1 MIAKYTVM
9 NNLLFRVS
17 LKYGLILTG
26 ILLIMRILNSY
37 ISSQGSLSLYGV
49 ASYVI
54 LITIIVLAHKEFK
67 KKNENNRSFKDAML
81 IGLIVIGISMII
93 LMIYDIFNY
102 EFFTQ
107 EEMQS
112 FYSLYFSGFAI
123 GSFLQIGVLYIV
135 IKFEEG
141 WGKTPTPI
149 TDDYDKACCSVC
161 NTVVISKAMAVQ
173 TGNFNE
179 SDRTCYNCGTVLCF
193 GCAANEGFRRSG
205 SRNTLNCPKCGANL
219 DA

>member
-1 MIAKYTVM
+1 
-9 NNLLFRVS
+9 VS

-26 ILLIMRILNSY
+26 ILLIIRILNSY
-37 ISSQGSLSLYGV
+37 ISLKGSLSLFGV
-49 ASYVI
+49 ASYVL
-54 LITIIVLAHKEFK
+54 LIAIIVIAHKEFK
-67 KKNENNRSFKDAML
+67 RKNENNRSFKDAML
-81 IGLIVIGISMII
+81 IGLIVIGISMIT

-102 EFFTQ
+102 EFFIK
-107 EEMQS
+107 EEIQS
-112 FYSLYFSGFAI
+112 FYSLFFSGVALR
-123 GSFLQIGVLYIV
+123 SFVQIGVLYML

-149 TDDYDKACCSVC
+149 TDDPDYARCSVC

-173 TGNFNE
+173 TGNFND

-193 GCAANEGFRRSG
+193 RCAANEGFRRNG

-219 DA
+219 SA